1 MGNLF
6 GKLMFAILIILST
19 LGLAAYI
26 IQNAFD
32 DPTMTF
38 VEFFKMLGNN

>member
-19 LGLAAYI
+19 LGVAAYI
-26 IQNAFD
+26 MQNAFGESI
-32 DPTMTF
+32 TF
-38 VEFFKMLGNN
+38 AEFFEMIGNK

>member
-6 GKLMFAILIILST
+6 GKVMFAILIILST

-38 VEFFKMLGNN
+38 VDFFKMITN